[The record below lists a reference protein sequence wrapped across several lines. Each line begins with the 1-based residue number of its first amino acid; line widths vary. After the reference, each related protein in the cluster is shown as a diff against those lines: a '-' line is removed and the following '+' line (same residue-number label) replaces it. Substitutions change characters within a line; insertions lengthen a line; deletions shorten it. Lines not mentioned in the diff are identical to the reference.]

1 MRLSKDEAEREAIRR
16 WYQLPP
22 HERLTYEDAEAY
34 SWRLADDLEVRTIT
48 DRRKLIA
55 AWLIRELVRARDEE
69 MQPPV
74 RSAEAA

>member
-22 HERLTYEDAEAY
+22 HEWLTYEDAEAY
-34 SWRLADDLEVRTIT
+34 SWRLAEDLDVRTIT

-55 AWLIRELVRARDEE
+55 AWLIRELVRAKDAE
-69 MQPPV
+69 MHPAA